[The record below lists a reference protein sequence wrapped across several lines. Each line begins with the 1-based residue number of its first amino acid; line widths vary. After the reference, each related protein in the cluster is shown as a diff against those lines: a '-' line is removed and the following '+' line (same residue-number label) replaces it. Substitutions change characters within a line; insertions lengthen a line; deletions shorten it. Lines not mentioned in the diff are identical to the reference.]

1 MAVCVTEDGARLH
14 LRAAILASERMLNNF
29 SFTRMVASRQRGHPM
44 LRTTVMVLATVAAIS
59 GGLSA
64 DALARAAAHRG
75 WDGLGDGGAD
85 AIVPI
90 PARDQ
95 HPPHLQRSERRYDP
109 WGHWGAY
116 YGPMIAHP

>member
-1 MAVCVTEDGARLH
+1 
-14 LRAAILASERMLNNF
+14 
-29 SFTRMVASRQRGHPM
+29 M
-44 LRTTVMVLATVAAIS
+44 LRTTMMVLATVAALS
-59 GGLSA
+59 GGLTA
-64 DALARAAAHRG
+64 DALALASAHSG

-85 AIVPI
+85 AIVQT

-95 HPPHLQRSERRYDP
+95 HPPHLQRNGRRYDP

>member
-1 MAVCVTEDGARLH
+1 
-14 LRAAILASERMLNNF
+14 
-29 SFTRMVASRQRGHPM
+29 M
-44 LRTTVMVLATVAAIS
+44 LRTAMMGLATVAAIS
-59 GGLSA
+59 GGLTV
-64 DALARAAAHRG
+64 DALARATAHSG

-85 AIVPI
+85 AIVSP

-95 HPPHLQRSERRYDP
+95 HPPHLQRSGRRYDP